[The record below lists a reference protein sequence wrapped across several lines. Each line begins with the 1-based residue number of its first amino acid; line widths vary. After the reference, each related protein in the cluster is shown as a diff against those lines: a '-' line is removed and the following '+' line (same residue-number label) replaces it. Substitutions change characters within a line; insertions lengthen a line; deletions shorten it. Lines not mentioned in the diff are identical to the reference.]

1 MPVKVHKNNNANSE
15 ASLQK
20 SRCRGTYF
28 AEFSLLRLSEKGFER
43 RSECGFGRYIGTQ
56 TCPIVAASVPLGP
69 CLSPVRVFSDRFMA
83 KLVNGAPLLAQGSSL
98 ALEPRRAVL
107 CP

>member
-28 AEFSLLRLSEKGFER
+28 AEFPFCSTLA
-43 RSECGFGRYIGTQ
+43 IH
-56 TCPIVAASVPLGP
+56 AA
-69 CLSPVRVFSDRFMA
+69 
-83 KLVNGAPLLAQGSSL
+83 
-98 ALEPRRAVL
+98 
-107 CP
+107 